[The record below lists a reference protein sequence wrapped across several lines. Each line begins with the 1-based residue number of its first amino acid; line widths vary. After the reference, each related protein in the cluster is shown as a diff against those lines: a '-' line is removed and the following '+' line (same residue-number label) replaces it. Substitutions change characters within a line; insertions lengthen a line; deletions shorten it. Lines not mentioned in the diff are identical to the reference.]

1 MIKRNT
7 LAEFW
12 DDLLSMS
19 GPEKEF
25 MFQNRFFF
33 LESAYREN
41 GAVLE
46 LYLDEYDNSNSQ
58 EKVFL
63 ISHRFLGQ
71 NFAECVEKFENAA
84 ILGGLTIY
92 KAEKE
97 IEVLFG

>member
-1 MIKRNT
+1 MKGNT
-7 LAEFW
+7 LAEFL
-12 DDLLSMS
+12 DDLLSMG

-25 MFQNRFFF
+25 MFRDRFFF
-33 LESAYREN
+33 LEFAYREN

-46 LYLDEYDNSNSQ
+46 LYLDEYDNSNPQ

-63 ISHRFLGQ
+63 TSHRFLGQ
-71 NFAECVEKFENAA
+71 NFTECVEKFENAA
-84 ILGGLTIY
+84 IFGGLTIY